1 MQHPALNTA
10 PRHNATV
17 LAIASGKGGVGKT
30 NIAANLSICLAAAH
44 QRVVLMDADLGL
56 GNLDVIMNI
65 QSRYNLSH
73 VISGQK
79 QLDEIVHLGPVG
91 VEVLCGGSGVEA
103 LANLNT
109 FQRQRL
115 IESLDGLCQ
124 RADFMII
131 DAGAGIQAS
140 VVGFCLAADST
151 LVVTTPEPTAM
162 TDAYAM
168 IKVLAGNAYTGRI
181 HLLVNMAQ
189 TVAEGRTVYRQISDV
204 ASRFLNTPVYEAGTL
219 CRDEAVW
226 SAVRCRTPVVL
237 AYPRSPITAALK
249 DVSVRLTR
257 GTHEKSQSDGFFRKV
272 VNWFF

>member
-1 MQHPALNTA
+1 MQHPALNTT
-10 PRHNATV
+10 PREQATV

-44 QRVVLMDADLGL
+44 QRVILMDADLGL

-65 QSRYNLSH
+65 QSRYNLAH

-79 QLDEIVHLGPVG
+79 RLDEIVHLAPSG
-91 VEVLCGGSGVEA
+91 VEVICGGSGIET

-115 IESLDGLCQ
+115 IESMDALCG
-124 RADFMII
+124 RADFVII

-168 IKVLAGNAYTGRI
+168 IKVLAANAYTGRI

-189 TVAEGRTVYRQISDV
+189 TVAEGRTVYRQISDI
-204 ASRFLNTPVYEAGTL
+204 ASRFLKTPIYEAGTL

-226 SAVRCRTPVVL
+226 SAVRKRTPVVL
-237 AYPRSPITAALK
+237 AYPRSPVATALK
-249 DVSVRLTR
+249 EVSVRLTR
-257 GTHEKSQSDGFFRKV
+257 GTNENNRSSGFFRKV